1 MKTTVSLEQMKFIVG
16 VVKNV
21 KDVKETNHLG
31 RIADKFNLNEHEL
44 IQQREFCSRL
54 KANFSAVYCIVS
66 SFQNIV
72 LNRSDLPITTLRPQD
87 VTSFSSF
94 SQVYIYV
101 I

>member
-44 IQQREFCSRL
+44 NTTKRILFPTKGQFQRSVLYRL
-54 KANFSAVYCIVS
+54 KFSKYS
-66 SFQNIV
+66 SK
-72 LNRSDLPITTLRPQD
+72 PQ
-87 VTSFSSF
+87 
-94 SQVYIYV
+94 
-101 I
+101 